1 MDPLA
6 DPLMMKQ
13 GSISGSEPVTLVP
26 SQPDITVTDVAGARY
41 WLAGGAQD
49 VGVIFHYV
57 PVNKFSRESP
67 AKLFCDNH
75 LKTTV
80 AAATG

>member
-1 MDPLA
+1 MTDGNTTVKKIIP
-6 DPLMMKQ
+6 
-13 GSISGSEPVTLVP
+13 GVTG
-26 SQPDITVTDVAGARY
+26 DTVAGARY

-57 PVNKFSRESP
+57 PVNKLSGESP